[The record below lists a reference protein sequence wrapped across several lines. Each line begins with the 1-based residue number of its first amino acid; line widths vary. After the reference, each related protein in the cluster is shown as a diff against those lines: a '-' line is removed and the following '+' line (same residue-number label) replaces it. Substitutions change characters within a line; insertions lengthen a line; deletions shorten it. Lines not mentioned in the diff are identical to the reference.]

1 MKKYWFI
8 AFVLI
13 SFNVSGQSFFQKD
26 LQTQL
31 IMVEDGGTIE
41 LPEGTFSIDAT
52 LSLEGKKNVTIRGKG
67 IDRSILSFKN
77 QKTGAEGLRISN
89 GEHIILENFSVEDAK
104 GDCIKA
110 MNVQDIQF
118 KQIRTAW
125 TGKLSEKNGSYG
137 LYPVL
142 CEKVLIEGCVAR
154 GASDAGIYVG
164 QSKDIIVRRSKAF
177 ENVAGIEIENSIQ
190 AEVYENEAYHNTGG
204 ILVFDLPDLKLKKG
218 GYCKV
223 YNNIVR
229 DNNTP
234 NFAPKGNIVGKVPL
248 GTGVLLLAANNVV
261 VEKNAIENN
270 RTIQTGI
277 ISYYIT
283 ENPINDPAYYPYPTA
298 ITIKDNRYDK
308 PRKRA
313 TMKGR
318 IGKLYRFKLKF
329 GKDVPDI
336 VYDGILDE
344 KILVNGAYPSDKQ
357 ICIMNNSNA
366 RFANIDA
373 ANGFKQISK
382 DLRNYSCK

>member
-1 MKKYWFI
+1 MKKYLLFF
-8 AFVLI
+8 AVLFTANI
-13 SFNVSGQSFFQKD
+13 QAQSSFQKE
-26 LQTQL
+26 LQTKL
-31 IMVEDGGTIE
+31 ILAEDGDVIE
-41 LPEGTFSIDAT
+41 LPEGIFSIDAT
-52 LSLEGKKNVTIRGKG
+52 LSLEGKKKITIKGKG
-67 IDRSILSFKN
+67 MHKSILSFKN

-89 GEHIILENFSVEDAK
+89 AGNIVLQDFSVEDAK

-110 MNVQDIQF
+110 MDVVDIQF
-118 KQIRTAW
+118 KNIRTAW

-142 CEKVLIEGCVAR
+142 CENVLIEGCEAR

-164 QSKDIIVRRSKAF
+164 QSKDIIVRKSKAY
-177 ENVAGIEIENSIQ
+177 ENVAGIEIENSIN

-223 YNNIVR
+223 YQNIVR

-261 VEKNAIENN
+261 VERNKISNN

-283 ENPINDPAYYPYPTA
+283 ENPIKDSLYYPYPTA
-298 ITIKDNRYDK
+298 ITIKDNEYNK
-308 PRKRA
+308 PKRRA

-329 GKDVPDI
+329 GRNVPDI
-336 VYDGILDE
+336 VYDGILDDQ
-344 KILVNGAYPSDKQ
+344 LLLNGKYPADKS
-357 ICIMNNSNA
+357 ICIVNNGHA
-366 RFANIDA
+366 TFANLDA
-373 ANGFKQISK
+373 ANNFRNIQK
-382 DLRNYSCK
+382 DLTLYTCK